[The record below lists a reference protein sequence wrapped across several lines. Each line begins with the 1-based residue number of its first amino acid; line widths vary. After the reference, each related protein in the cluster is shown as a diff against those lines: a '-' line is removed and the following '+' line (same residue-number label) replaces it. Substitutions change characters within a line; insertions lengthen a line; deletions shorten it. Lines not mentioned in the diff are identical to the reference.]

1 MRILMIVDRY
11 HPEVRSAAHLF
22 QDLAEGLHRAGHQ
35 VTVLTKMPDAHVPPQ
50 VRENN
55 PSLPL
60 RERVN
65 GVEVVRIRGLFDAG
79 KSVPLRA
86 LDEAYVALRMAGKM
100 AVSQRPDAVVAYSPP
115 LPLAA
120 MAAVLAQLR
129 KTSCVLN
136 LHDIYPAMVVEM
148 GKLAN
153 PLAIRLAQM
162 LERLT
167 YRCATQIVVPAKRSR
182 EILAARGVAQSKID
196 LIPNWASTNGPRPAD
211 KGNDFRVRY
220 ALGDGFVASYAG
232 VMGIYQDIGAI
243 IDCARLMRAEAAVTF
258 VLAGDGVCAEHWK
271 QTAGDLPNVR
281 FIPPL
286 SRDDY
291 HALLDASD
299 ACFVPLSRELKSP
312 AIPGKIPSIM
322 AAARPIIAIV
332 PPDKD
337 AAEVIYDSRGGLVV
351 PPGDPAMLERTVRW
365 LHQHPDLAKRLG
377 ANGRRYAE
385 QKFDR
390 DRALARF
397 EELILEAIH
406 QRRSKA
412 A

>member
-22 QDLAEGLHRAGHQ
+22 QDLAEGLHRWGHQ

-50 VRENN
+50 VHEDNI
-55 PSLPL
+55 SLPT

-65 GVEVVRIRGLFDAG
+65 GVEVMRISGLFDAG
-79 KSVPLRA
+79 KPVPLRA

-100 AVSQRPDAVVAYSPP
+100 AVLRRPDAVVAYSPP

-120 MAAVLAQLR
+120 MAAVVAQLR
-129 KTSCVLN
+129 KTCCVLN
-136 LHDIYPAMVVEM
+136 LHDIYPAMVVEV
-148 GKLAN
+148 GKLTN

-182 EILAARGVAQSKID
+182 EILAARGIAQSKID
-196 LIPNWASTNGPRPAD
+196 LIPNWASINGLRPAD
-211 KGNDFRVRY
+211 RRNGFRVRQ

-232 VMGIYQDIGAI
+232 VMGIYQDIGTI
-243 IDCARLMRAEAAVTF
+243 IDCARRMRAQSAITF
-258 VLAGDGVCAEHWK
+258 VLAGDGVCAERWK
-271 QTAGDLPNVR
+271 QAARDLPNVR

-286 SRDDY
+286 SREDY
-291 HALLDASD
+291 HQLLDASD
-299 ACFVPLSRELKSP
+299 ACFVPLSAQLKSP

-332 PPDKD
+332 PLDKD
-337 AAEVIYDSRGGLVV
+337 AAELVYDSHSGLVV
-351 PPGDPAMLERTVRW
+351 PPGDPAMLERTVCYLYR
-365 LHQHPDLAKRLG
+365 HPELARRLG

-397 EELILEAIH
+397 EKLLLEAIH
-406 QRRSKA
+406 QRRRKA